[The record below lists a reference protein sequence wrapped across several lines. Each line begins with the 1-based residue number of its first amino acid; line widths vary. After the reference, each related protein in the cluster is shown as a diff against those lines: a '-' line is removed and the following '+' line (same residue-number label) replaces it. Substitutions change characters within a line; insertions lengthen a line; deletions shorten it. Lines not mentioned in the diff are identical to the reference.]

1 MNVFD
6 EFINEMKD
14 LGLSQLPEGLG
25 LGEVISDSPLQIKKN
40 ELILE
45 EENLYL
51 ADYLKPGYKRKMNY
65 TWRDKD
71 GASGKQIET
80 MTYLD
85 GLKTGDKVVLTPVMS
100 GQKYVVLARVV

>member
-25 LGEVISDSPLQIKKN
+25 LGEVISDSPLLIKKN

-45 EENLYL
+45 EENLFL
-51 ADYLKPGYKRKMNY
+51 ADYLKPGYKRTMEY
-65 TWRDKD
+65 SWRDKD
-71 GASGKQIET
+71 GARGKQIET